1 VNTPG
6 PHLAGRSPA
15 QTRARLRSIFTR
27 VMIVQ
32 VITLALLWLLQSRFG
47 TG

>member
-1 VNTPG
+1 MNEQPISNTETQ
-6 PHLAGRSPA
+6 S
-15 QTRARLRSIFTR
+15 RARLRRVFTR

-32 VITLALLWLLQSRFG
+32 IISLLLLWLLQTTYG

>member
-1 VNTPG
+1 MNEEPVT
-6 PHLAGRSPA
+6 RSETQA
-15 QTRARLRSIFTR
+15 RARLRRVFTQ

-32 VITLALLWLLQSRFG
+32 VISLLLLWLLQTTYG

>member
-1 VNTPG
+1 MNEQPVSNTET
-6 PHLAGRSPA
+6 
-15 QTRARLRSIFTR
+15 QTRARLRRVFTR

-32 VITLALLWLLQSRFG
+32 VISLLLLWLLQTTYG

>member
-1 VNTPG
+1 MNEQPISNTETQ
-6 PHLAGRSPA
+6 A
-15 QTRARLRSIFTR
+15 RARLRRVFIQ

-32 VITLALLWLLQSRFG
+32 IISLLLLWLLQTTYG